1 MQVEENKMG
10 NMPIRKLLI
19 SMSLPM
25 MASMLI
31 QALYNIVDSIFVSRI
46 SENALTAVSLAF
58 PIQNLM
64 IAISVGTGV
73 GINALLSRSLG
84 EKKIKKANDTASNG
98 ILLAVLSYII
108 FLVFGLLFSR
118 KYFMTQT
125 NNPEIVEYGVSYLR
139 IICIASFGAFLQITF
154 ERLLQSTGKTFYTMI
169 TQGIGAII
177 NIILD
182 PILIFGYFGMPKMG
196 VAGAA
201 LATVIGQIVAAIL
214 AIIYNFKVNDDIN
227 IDIENFRP
235 NLNIIKDIYIVG
247 IPSIVMMSITSLTIY
262 GINNILIR
270 LSATATAVLG
280 VYFKLQSFVFMPVF
294 GLNNGMIP
302 IVAYNYG
309 AKEKDRLTRTIRLSV
324 IYASIIMV
332 LGLII
337 IQIFPGK
344 ILALFNASEDMLSIG
359 ISALRI
365 ISLSYIFAG
374 VSIVLSAVFQ
384 ALGNGVLS
392 LIASATRQLIILLPV
407 AYWLSLSGVVN
418 RIWWSYPIAEA
429 IAVILSILFLKYIYD
444 RKIVPIE
451 IYDDNI

>member
-1 MQVEENKMG
+1 MEPQLEENKMG
-10 NMPIRKLLI
+10 TMPIRKLLI

-58 PIQNLM
+58 PIQNLI

-84 EKKIKKANDTASNG
+84 EKKFKRANDTASNG
-98 ILLAVLSYII
+98 ILLAILSYLV
-108 FLVFGLLFSR
+108 FLVFGAWFSKR
-118 KYFMTQT
+118 YFMTQT
-125 NNPEIVEYGVSYLR
+125 TNPEIVQHGVTYLR
-139 IICIASFGAFLQITF
+139 IISMVSFGAFLQIAF
-154 ERLLQSTGKTFYTMI
+154 ERLLQSTGRTFYTMI
-169 TQGIGAII
+169 TQGVGAII

-201 LATVIGQIVAAIL
+201 WATVIGQIVAAIL
-214 AIIYNFKVNDDIN
+214 AIIYNLKINDDIN
-227 IDIENFRP
+227 IDIGNFRP
-235 NLNIIKDIYIVG
+235 NLDIIKNIYIVG
-247 IPSIVMMSITSLTIY
+247 VPSIVMMSVTSVTIY
-262 GINNILIR
+262 GVNNILIR

-309 AKEKDRLTRTIRLSV
+309 AKEKDRLTRAIRLSV
-324 IYASIIMV
+324 IYASVIMV
-332 LGLII
+332 LGLTIV
-337 IQIFPGK
+337 QVFPGK

-359 ISALRI
+359 IPALRI

-374 VSIVLSAVFQ
+374 ISIVLSAVFQ

-392 LIASATRQLIILLPV
+392 LIASATRQLIVLLPV
-407 AYWLSLSGVVN
+407 AYWLSLSGIVN
-418 RIWWSYPIAEA
+418 RIWWAYPIAEA
-429 IAVILSILFLKYIYD
+429 IAVVISVFFLKYIYD
-444 RKIVPIE
+444 RKIAPIE
-451 IYDDNI
+451 TYK